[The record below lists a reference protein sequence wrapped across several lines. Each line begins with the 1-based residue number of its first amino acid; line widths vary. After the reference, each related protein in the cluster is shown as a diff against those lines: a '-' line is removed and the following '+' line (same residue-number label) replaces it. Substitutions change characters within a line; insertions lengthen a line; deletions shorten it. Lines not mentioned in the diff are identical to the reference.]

1 MTPWVEI
8 EYLIKTN
15 IVIIIKISVSIAL
28 FFLYSLW
35 YTTACPLLRL
45 NVVQCQ
51 LYNLMPSE
59 SEYHENGW
67 HIMSSS
73 PTWGFISDTN
83 ICLQSSSYC
92 AVK

>member
-8 EYLIKTN
+8 EYFVQAN
-15 IVIIIKISVSIAL
+15 VIIIKISVSIAL
-28 FFLYSLW
+28 LLLDSLW
-35 YTTACPLLRL
+35 HTTACPLLRL

-51 LYNLMPSE
+51 LDKLMPSE

-67 HIMSSS
+67 HICH
-73 PTWGFISDTN
+73 PALFGVLFQTH

>member
-8 EYLIKTN
+8 LFYFIKTN
-15 IVIIIKISVSIAL
+15 IVIIIISVSIAL

-35 YTTACPLLRL
+35 HTTACPLLRL
-45 NVVQCQ
+45 NVVQCH
-51 LYNLMPSE
+51 LDNLMPSE
-59 SEYHENGW
+59 SEYHENEW

-73 PTWGFISDTN
+73 LIWGFISDTN
-83 ICLQSSSYC
+83 ICLQSLSYC